1 MRATDESPVLLAA
14 RVLRPRASEPAELAD
29 RLVMTGT
36 EVERVGAVGPPAAE
50 GFVVGKVLERR
61 AAPERRPAAAS
72 ARSTPATASGTI
84 VCGAPNVA
92 AGQTV
97 AVALPGARMPGGEKL
112 RKAKLRGVASE
123 GMILSA
129 AELEIGEDADGILVL
144 DDDAARRDAAGR
156 GAAAGRAGAGDRGD
170 AEPGR
175 LLRRSTASP
184 ARSTRSPARRWR
196 AEPWAEDAPAEGE
209 GEVGDYASVAV
220 EVPELC
226 PRFTARVFTDVDDR
240 PLAALAA
247 GAADRGRAA
256 ADQQRRRH
264 HQLRDAADRAA
275 AARLRPRQGPG
286 RRADRP
292 HRGRR
297 REDDDPRRRRARAST
312 PRRCSSATAT
322 ARRGIAGI
330 MGGQVSEVSEATTR
344 VLLEVANWNGTN
356 ILRTSRLLGLR
367 SEASARFE
375 KQLHPELC
383 LRAQRIAS
391 RLLVELCGAKLV
403 PGTIDVAA
411 EIPAPPRLTLRA
423 APGRGPA
430 GDGDLAGRPERPTW
444 SGSASRSRPTA
455 RTSQVDVPPERHY
468 DVTREV
474 DLIEEVA
481 RVHGID
487 EHLPT
492 TLPAT
497 GGAGRR
503 PQPRA
508 AAAAPGRGRAARP
521 RLRPG
526 RRLELH
532 RPRRGRAA
540 ADSRGRSRAPSR
552 SLLANP
558 LSEEQSAMRT
568 TLLGSLL
575 DVAARNVARGAER
588 PGPLRVRPAST
599 SRRTPTRR
607 RSTRWPAAS
616 PAIGRRRSP
625 SRTGSRRSRSDR
637 WRARSWR
644 GGGEAGRLL
653 RAQGRARSARGAARR
668 RARVRAGRGA
678 VPAPGPLPPRSRSTA
693 CAAGWLGEVHPLV
706 CRTWDLDAAVAFEL
720 DAAPLIA
727 AATARR
733 GDLRGRHHLP
743 GRLPGPGGG
752 RPGRRARGRG
762 PRRRSLPAAA
772 SCCAR
777 PRSSTSTRA
786 SSSARAARA
795 WRCGS
800 SSAPPTAPSP
810 TRRSPACA
818 TRSRRSWSEIGG
830 TLRE

>member
-1 MRATDESPVLLAA
+1 MAA
-14 RVLRPRASEPAELAD
+14 RVLRPRRRGRGARRAPGDDRDRGRAGRHGRPALG
-29 RLVMTGT
+29 RGL
-36 EVERVGAVGPPAAE
+36 RRRQGAQ
-50 GFVVGKVLERR
+50 RR
-61 AAPERRPAAAS
+61 AAPRTPTGSAS
-72 ARSTPATASGTI
+72 ARSTPATASATI

-129 AELEIGEDADGILVL
+129 AELEIGEDADGIMVL
-144 DDDAARRDAAGR
+144 DDGPGAGHAAGR
-156 GAAAGRAGAGDRGD
+156 GAAAGRAGAGARGD
-170 AEPGR
+170 PEPR
-175 LLRRSTASP
+175 PTASASTASP
-184 ARSTRSPARRWR
+184 ARSTRSPARRWPPSPGPR
-196 AEPWAEDAPAEGE
+196 TRRPRGE
-209 GEVGDYASVAV
+209 GEVADYASVTV

-286 RRADRP
+286 RGADRAR
-292 HRGRR
+292 RGGR
-297 REDDDPRRRRARAST
+297 REDDDPRRRRARRST
-312 PRRCSSATAT
+312 PRRSWSATRT
-322 ARRGIAGI
+322 ARPGSPGSWAAR
-330 MGGQVSEVSEATTR
+330 SPRSPTATTR

-367 SEASARFE
+367 SEASSRFE

-383 LRAQRIAS
+383 MRAQRIAS

-411 EIPAPPRLTLRA
+411 EIPAAAASCGCAPRGSRA
-423 APGRGPA
+423 CSGWRSR
-430 GDGDLAGRPERPTW
+430 RPTRSPTW
-444 SGSASRSRPTA
+444 SGSASASRPTA
-455 RTSQVDVPPERHY
+455 RTSRSTVPPDRHY

-474 DLIEEVA
+474 DLIEEVG
-481 RVHGID
+481 RVHGLD

-492 TLPAT
+492 TLPAV
-497 GGAGRR
+497 GRPGRR

-521 RLRPG
+521 RLRPD

-532 RPRRGRAA
+532 RPRRGR
-540 ADSRGRSRAPSR
+540 RGCGSPPTTRGPSR

-558 LSEEQSAMRT
+558 LSEDQSAMRT

-575 DVAARNVARGAER
+575 DVAAPQPRPRRRARR
-588 PGPLRVRPAST
+588 PLRVRPRLPA
-599 SRRTPTRR
+599 SRRRPTASRSGP
-607 RSTRWPAAS
+607 STRWPAAS
-616 PAIGRRRSP
+616 PGERPAPFAEPHRLGGLAVGPLVRAVLARRR
-625 SRTGSRRSRSDR
+625 R
-637 WRARSWR
+637 
-644 GGGEAGRLL
+644 AGRLL
-653 RAQGRARSARGAARR
+653 RAQGRARGARRPARR
-668 RARVRAGRGA
+668 RARASSAAPEPFLHPGRAAAVSVGGA
-678 VPAPGPLPPRSRSTA
+678 P
-693 CAAGWLGEVHPLV
+693 AGWIGEVHPLV
-706 CRTWDLDAAVAFEL
+706 CREWDLEAAVGFEI
-720 DAAPLIA
+720 DAGA
-727 AATARR
+727 AARRRRPPARR
-733 GDLRGRHHLP
+733 PTRTSP
-743 GRLPGPGGG
+743 PS
-752 RPGRRARGRG
+752 RPSTRTWPSSSRPRSRRGRG
-762 PRRRSLPAAA
+762 ARGGPGAAAA

-795 WRCGS
+795 SPCGS

-818 TRSRRSWSEIGG
+818 SAIEAELERDRRDAP
-830 TLRE
+830 